1 MLKGL
6 RATAAAVIAAGLLVA
21 AIAAP
26 AQAALKH
33 YDGTVLGSGQDSFRI
48 KTESGRKLKFEVDG
62 RTHFERISGGLAGLN
77 RGDRIEVGAKAAAG
91 SLIAR
96 TVEPQ
101 GGHGGGGRR
110 RRRRRQR
117 RPSGPPLS
125 RRGNAKGVSER

>member
-48 KTESGRKLKFEVDG
+48 KTESGRKLKFEVNG
-62 RTHFERISGGLAGLN
+62 RTDFERISGGLAGLD
-77 RGDRIEVGAKAAAG
+77 RGDRIEVDAKAAGG
-91 SLIAR
+91 SLNGGGGNGGADDNG
-96 TVEPQ
+96 
-101 GGHGGGGRR
+101 GGHGGTDD
-110 RRRRRQR
+110 
-117 RPSGPPLS
+117 PP
-125 RRGNAKGVSER
+125 GHH

>member
-21 AIAAP
+21 AVAAP

-62 RTHFERISGGLAGLN
+62 RTDFERIPGGLAGLN
-77 RGDRIEVGAKAAAG
+77 RGARIEVAAKAAGG
-91 SLIAR
+91 SLFAR
-96 TVEPQ
+96 MVGP
-101 GGHGGGGRR
+101 GGGR
-110 RRRRRQR
+110 
-117 RPSGPPLS
+117 GGAGGNGGGNGGADDPP
-125 RRGNAKGVSER
+125 GHH

>member
-21 AIAAP
+21 AVAAP

-62 RTHFERISGGLAGLN
+62 RTDFERIPGGLAGLN
-77 RGDRIEVGAKAAAG
+77 RGARIEVAAKAAGGA
-91 SLIAR
+91 LIAR
-96 TVEPQ
+96 KVEPRGGNGGGGGGAGDNG
-101 GGHGGGGRR
+101 GGHGGSGG
-110 RRRRRQR
+110 
-117 RPSGPPLS
+117 GADDPP
-125 RRGNAKGVSER
+125 GHH